1 MALPKID
8 TPTYEIDL
16 PVSKKKIKY
25 RPFLVKEQRNL
36 LMAMETSESGSV
48 HGAIRDILHNC
59 TLTENIDID
68 RLPIIDIEYY
78 FINLRAKSVGEVIE
92 SKYRCNNIVDGMP
105 DETGVPMTQK
115 ECGNTMEHNINLLDI
130 KVEMNED
137 VSPDIQLTDK
147 LSIRMKY
154 PEFGIVKD
162 SIDMQDETEIKFNML
177 ARSIEHIYDGE
188 QFYYANE
195 TPIQEMVEFV
205 ENLNQSQ
212 FEKIENFFNNL
223 PKLKEKLEMT
233 CSKCNF
239 HHVINVEG
247 LESFFV

>member
-8 TPTYEIDL
+8 VPTYEIEL

-36 LMAMETSESGSV
+36 LMAMESSDSDSV
-48 HGAIRDILHNC
+48 HNAISDILYNC
-59 TLTENIDID
+59 TLTENIDIAK
-68 RLPIIDIEYY
+68 LPIVDIEYY
-78 FINLRAKSVGEVIE
+78 FINLRAKSVGEMIE
-92 SKYRCNNIVDGMP
+92 SKYRCNNEVDG
-105 DETGVPMTQK
+105 K
-115 ECGNTMEHNINLLDI
+115 ECGNTMQHNLNLMDV
-130 KVEMNED
+130 KVEVNED

-162 SIDMQDETEIKFNML
+162 SVNIDDETELTFNML
-177 ARSIEHIYDGE
+177 ARSIEYIYDGE

-195 TPIQEMVEFV
+195 TPIEEMVEFV
-205 ENLNQSQ
+205 ENLNQQQ
-212 FEKIENFFNNL
+212 FEKIEKFFNNL
-223 PKLKEKLEMT
+223 PKLKEKVEMT
-233 CSKCNF
+233 CSKCGF
-239 HHVINVEG
+239 HHVIDVEG